1 MSNYPNVPP
10 PIPTSMPGGPL
21 SSMKPHRGGVILG
34 LGAGGLALTLLG
46 CMGNFSGAPC
56 GLVSGVSLIM
66 SIVAWVMA
74 NNDLREMAS
83 GMMDRGGEGTT
94 RGGKVCAIINVVLAI
109 ISLLFILLVML
120 GLIAA
125 LGVAAASGNR
135 P

>member
-10 PIPTSMPGGPL
+10 PIPTSMPGGPM
-21 SSMKPHRGGVILG
+21 SSMKPHRGGVVLG
-34 LGAGGLALTLLG
+34 LGAGGLALTILG

-56 GLVSGVSLIM
+56 GLVSGASLIM
-66 SIVAWVMA
+66 SIIAWVMA

-83 GMMDRGGEGTT
+83 GVMDRSGEGST

-109 ISLLFILLVML
+109 ISLLLIILVML
-120 GLIAA
+120 GLLAIAGIAA
-125 LGVAAASGNR
+125 GGGR